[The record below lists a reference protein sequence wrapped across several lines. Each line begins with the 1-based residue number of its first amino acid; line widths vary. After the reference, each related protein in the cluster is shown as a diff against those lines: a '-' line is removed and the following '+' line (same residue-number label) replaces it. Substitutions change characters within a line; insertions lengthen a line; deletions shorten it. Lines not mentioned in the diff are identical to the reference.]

1 MPSAPAK
8 QVVVYI
14 VGPGRSGSTLLELVL
29 GSLSGFHNVGEI
41 VEFATR
47 GVLDDELCS
56 CGTNFRSCD
65 FWNEVG
71 DVAFGGWTREQALR
85 MFDLRW
91 KVQPRSKLPATMLDI
106 RHRRGPVIEYSA
118 VFGKLIRAVA
128 QVAKADVVVDASKLV
143 TQAVALSASDDLDV
157 RLLHLV
163 RDARGVAYS
172 WTKQDVAR
180 PSANAVFTEM
190 KTHKPAASAA
200 RWCVDNALAEAIAR
214 RGLPYHRMRYEDF
227 VSTPGPT
234 VEAALRGLEIETPSG
249 LATQLGSR
257 TVHIPKGH
265 ALLGNPS
272 GFGRSEVTLREDT
285 GWRNGLGSRDRR
297 LVTALSAPMLA
308 RYGYPMRS
316 DQNDSPTLR
325 EASR

>member
-1 MPSAPAK
+1 
-8 QVVVYI
+8 
-14 VGPGRSGSTLLELVL
+14 
-29 GSLSGFHNVGEI
+29 
-41 VEFATR
+41 
-47 GVLDDELCS
+47 
-56 CGTNFRSCD
+56 
-65 FWNEVG
+65 
-71 DVAFGGWTREQALR
+71 

-91 KVQPRSKLPATMLDI
+91 RVQPRGKLPATLLDI
-106 RHRRGPVIEYSA
+106 RHGRGPVIEYSA
-118 VFGKLIRAVA
+118 TFGKLIRGVA
-128 QVAKADVVVDASKLV
+128 QVAGADVVVDASKLV
-143 TQAVALSASDDLDV
+143 TQAVALSASPDLDV

-227 VSTPGPT
+227 VSAPAQT
-234 VEAALRGLEIETPSG
+234 VDAALRGLNIEVPSG
-249 LATQLGSR
+249 LSTALGSGAI
-257 TVHIPKGH
+257 HIPKGH

-285 GWRNGLGSRDRR
+285 GWRTKLGSRDRR

-308 RYGYPMRS
+308 RYGYPVRS
-316 DQNDSPTLR
+316 DQKNDSAALR